1 MGARRSNTANVNGAT
16 DNHAVPYAGIFRRAV
31 VIALIL
37 GTTLTLLNQSEAVF
51 GEGTIQY
58 LPLAL
63 VYLFPFIVVSIS
75 QFLGIRQALID
86 TRNTAVSGPLRE
98 HPLVTPFR
106 HGIPVRA
113 VIVGLI
119 IGTLAAGIILL
130 AGNPEGDTIHDLS
143 IALTAQGYIL
153 PAFFGLFSQTVTYRR
168 ILATRNRT

>member
-1 MGARRSNTANVNGAT
+1 MGARLYNIANVNGAT
-16 DNHAVPYAGIFRRAV
+16 DNHAAPYAGIFRRAV

-37 GTTLTLLNQSEAVF
+37 GTALTLLNQSEAVF
-51 GEGTIQY
+51 GQNAIQY

-63 VYLFPFIVVSIS
+63 VYLFPFIVVSVS
-75 QFLGIRQALID
+75 QYLGIRQALVD
-86 TRNTAVSGPLRE
+86 TRNTAVLGPLRE

-119 IGTLAAGIILL
+119 IGTFAAGIYLL
-130 AGNPEGDTIHDLS
+130 AGNPDVDNIRDLP

-153 PAFFGLFSQTVTYRR
+153 PAFFGLFSQTVAYRR
-168 ILATRNRT
+168 ILAARNRT